1 MRTPAAG
8 NASYVILGTSS
19 SYLRRLSP
27 EINLERAPLIH
38 ILAAL
43 IIATVTLAL
52 NQLKVAPIDFFHF
65 TDSFDQTNTFFS
77 GAHPRRPTLPIIP
90 PPDNTSDAEE
100 NLLIRESNPGD
111 SKTNCNTLDSI
122 GTKVAPIDFF
132 HFTDSFDQTNTFFS
146 GAHPRRPTLP
156 TIPPPDNTS
165 DAEENLL
172 IRESNPGDSKTNC
185 NTLDSIGSE
194 QTVGSWVGKTYYNTQ
209 NERIEPV
216 TCDITSTISLSDSIL
231 GGGDH
236 SYTIGQDT
244 LERIVS
250 IEGERRFDPE
260 GTTESTLQNAPTPGP
275 LPLTPMPLPST
286 SAKPLVFQLGKP
298 SAESTPNTASNVA
311 TGSEGFARKSEGYN
325 SNSANVATEGFTRK
339 GEGYHNSANLASEG
353 FKGEGGSKMDFPEV
367 STKKPQGFNASKEGF
382 TRKTEG
388 GSKSPNLAGEGPS
401 RRTEGFKMDAAG
413 DSHETTLV
421 SSSDN
426 DPITEYEIKQKKHRS
441 ERVGRMIGEPL
452 TTSDR
457 SSDRRSPNEER
468 NKEGTD
474 KRGHKEETDERNSKD
489 KRSYGK
495 EDSLNKRRASIYG
508 QEDKGESEKRI
519 YADDNADKRGHKEEK
534 RMAKE
539 EVQDKRRHKHRYSHE
554 KQSYNE
560 KGKYD
565 EKPSYNEEEGDVNE
579 DTGHMS
585 QVAKNAGED
594 ERRDSRSD
602 ARKSR
607 SSLDIERQVKR
618 AEKDGY
624 REGRPDKENHREGRT
639 DKDGHKDGRTE
650 KDVYKERESY
660 RQGKARTNKDIP
672 KGKDKRSGEDGKSS
686 AIGSQGEKDFEA
698 REAERRHQEDL
709 NQCRRN
715 NEHIKQIVEKYND
728 SLRNPVTVQVQFQQE
743 GPLHGEKLGDKNG
756 PNSAHTNGRKTSLP
770 EKTDR
775 MSTSRN
781 DHEDRK
787 LLTRHEVQSGNSEP
801 AENVRNFPTRREVHS
816 GNSDDQEQAMRR
828 SGKYKRGKYY
838 P

>member
-1 MRTPAAG
+1 
-8 NASYVILGTSS
+8 
-19 SYLRRLSP
+19 
-27 EINLERAPLIH
+27 
-38 ILAAL
+38 
-43 IIATVTLAL
+43 
-52 NQLKVAPIDFFHF
+52 
-65 TDSFDQTNTFFS
+65 
-77 GAHPRRPTLPIIP
+77 
-90 PPDNTSDAEE
+90 
-100 NLLIRESNPGD
+100 
-111 SKTNCNTLDSI
+111 
-122 GTKVAPIDFF
+122 
-132 HFTDSFDQTNTFFS
+132 
-146 GAHPRRPTLP
+146 
-156 TIPPPDNTS
+156 
-165 DAEENLL
+165 
-172 IRESNPGDSKTNC
+172 
-185 NTLDSIGSE
+185 
-194 QTVGSWVGKTYYNTQ
+194 
-209 NERIEPV
+209 
-216 TCDITSTISLSDSIL
+216 
-231 GGGDH
+231 
-236 SYTIGQDT
+236 
-244 LERIVS
+244 
-250 IEGERRFDPE
+250 
-260 GTTESTLQNAPTPGP
+260 
-275 LPLTPMPLPST
+275 
-286 SAKPLVFQLGKP
+286 
-298 SAESTPNTASNVA
+298 
-311 TGSEGFARKSEGYN
+311 
-325 SNSANVATEGFTRK
+325 
-339 GEGYHNSANLASEG
+339 
-353 FKGEGGSKMDFPEV
+353 MDFPEV

-660 RQGKARTNKDIP
+660 RQGKARTKKDIP

-686 AIGSQGEKDFEA
+686 AIGPQGEKDFEA

-743 GPLHGEKLGDKNG
+743 GPLHGEKIGDKNG

-787 LLTRHEVQSGNSEP
+787 LLTRHEVQSGNFEP

-838 P
+838 PLFPHFTEDGSGVRRTNSLEHMLADEGLKFSTLPRYHSVASLTLDETGESRCYSRECVEGKTFFISFWLSAESPNNIHIYFSGIVGFASVRRPHLCSISNDRPIIISSSQRPQYIYYLQVQ

>member
-1 MRTPAAG
+1 
-8 NASYVILGTSS
+8 
-19 SYLRRLSP
+19 
-27 EINLERAPLIH
+27 
-38 ILAAL
+38 
-43 IIATVTLAL
+43 
-52 NQLKVAPIDFFHF
+52 
-65 TDSFDQTNTFFS
+65 
-77 GAHPRRPTLPIIP
+77 
-90 PPDNTSDAEE
+90 
-100 NLLIRESNPGD
+100 
-111 SKTNCNTLDSI
+111 
-122 GTKVAPIDFF
+122 
-132 HFTDSFDQTNTFFS
+132 
-146 GAHPRRPTLP
+146 
-156 TIPPPDNTS
+156 
-165 DAEENLL
+165 
-172 IRESNPGDSKTNC
+172 
-185 NTLDSIGSE
+185 
-194 QTVGSWVGKTYYNTQ
+194 
-209 NERIEPV
+209 
-216 TCDITSTISLSDSIL
+216 
-231 GGGDH
+231 
-236 SYTIGQDT
+236 
-244 LERIVS
+244 
-250 IEGERRFDPE
+250 
-260 GTTESTLQNAPTPGP
+260 
-275 LPLTPMPLPST
+275 MPLPST

-715 NEHIKQIVEKYND
+715 NEHIKDIPKGKDKRSGEDGKSSAIGPQGEKDFEAREAERRHQEDLNQCRRNNEHIKQIVEKYND
-728 SLRNPVTVQVQFQQE
+728 SLRNPVTVQNVYISKRSRRSE
-743 GPLHGEKLGDKNG
+743 IADTTRSSIGKL
-756 PNSAHTNGRKTSLP
+756 R
-770 EKTDR
+770 
-775 MSTSRN
+775 TSRK
-781 DHEDRK
+781 R
-787 LLTRHEVQSGNSEP
+787 SE
-801 AENVRNFPTRREVHS
+801 F
-816 GNSDDQEQAMRR
+816 SDSARSSFGEFRR
-828 SGKYKRGKYY
+828 SRASDETFGEI
-838 P
+838 